1 MSSLVVYFSRAG
13 SNWVKDGVAN
23 IDKGNTEILAEYIAK
38 KVNADV
44 FKIQTN
50 QVYTNDY
57 RKCTEEAQEE
67 LNNNFRPEILDCPE
81 NLDKYDTIYIG
92 YPIWWGTFP
101 TAVFA
106 FLEKF
111 NWKDKTIYP
120 FCTHEGSG
128 LSNSVNDLKTIC
140 KDATIKSFFE
150 TRGYTCQNFEEYNLA
165 SKLDEWVGK

>member
-13 SNWVKDGVAN
+13 SNWVKDGVSS
-23 IDKGNTEILAEYIAK
+23 IEKGNTEILAEYISNK
-38 KVNADV
+38 IGADI

-50 QVYTNDY
+50 QKYTDDY

-67 LNNNFRPEILDCPE
+67 LNNNFRPEILNCPD
-81 NLDKYDTIYIG
+81 NLDKYDTVYIG

-101 TAVFA
+101 TAMFA

-111 NWKDKTIYP
+111 NWNGKTIYP

-140 KDATIKSFFE
+140 QGATIKPFFE
-150 TRGYTCQNFEEYNLA
+150 TRGYTCQDFESYDLA
-165 SKLDEWVGK
+165 NKLNEWIEK